1 MYVCVYTYAHTHVH
15 IHAYKYVHVY
25 IRIRRILYVHI
36 TYICTH
42 THTHTY
48 TYRHTCLED
57 RRGYIY
63 LAHILFTCSTYVGLI
78 SKLHNSVDG
87 VSLGVRGA
95 LN

>member
-1 MYVCVYTYAHTHVH
+1 MYMYVYSYLFTYLLLYTSVCMN
-15 IHAYKYVHVY
+15 AYY
-25 IRIRRILYVHI
+25 
-36 TYICTH
+36 
-42 THTHTY
+42 
-48 TYRHTCLED
+48 LED

-63 LAHILFTCSTYVGLI
+63 LARILFTCSTYVGLI